1 MLRTDLALE
10 AHDLLKKAQENRQ
23 LPGVRTET
31 KQRGD
36 IRTTVVQILDAE
48 GERAMG
54 KAKGTY
60 LTMELPDRRARVRE
74 QAAAQLAGHLEKL
87 LPNGIG
93 SGVMVVGL
101 GNRAVTPDALGART
115 VEGLLVTGHL
125 AERFPVFRPV
135 TVLCP
140 GVKGQT
146 GIESLDVVRGVL
158 DRVRP
163 ACVIAVDALAAA
175 DAAHIGRLVQLS
187 DAGIQ
192 PGSGVG
198 NRRAGFSRTSL
209 GLPVLAL
216 GVPTVTDLDESGSG
230 RIVTSADIDAV
241 VSDMARV
248 LSSALNRALQTGLS
262 EAELDEF
269 IM

>member
-10 AHDLLKKAQENRQ
+10 AHALLTEARKNGA

-36 IRTTVVQILDAE
+36 VRTTVVQVLDAE

-54 KAKGTY
+54 KAQGTY
-60 LTMELPDRRARVRE
+60 VTMELPDRRGKVRAQALE
-74 QAAAQLAGHLEKL
+74 QLVGHLAKL
-87 LPNGIG
+87 LPEDVR
-93 SGVMVVGL
+93 SGVLVVGL
-101 GNRAVTPDALGART
+101 GNRAVTPDALGTRT
-115 VEGLLVTGHL
+115 AEALLVTAHL
-125 AERFPVFRPV
+125 AERFPFFRPV

-146 GIESLDVVRGVL
+146 GMESLDVVRGVL
-158 DRVRP
+158 DRICP
-163 ACVIAVDALAAA
+163 ACLIAVDALAAA
-175 DAAHIGRLVQLS
+175 DAARIGTTIQLS

-198 NRRAGFSRTSL
+198 NRRAGFSRASL

-216 GVPTVTDLDESGSG
+216 GVPTVTDLDTSGSG
-230 RIVTSADIDAV
+230 RIVTTADIDAV
-241 VSDMARV
+241 VSDMAAV
-248 LSSALNRALQTGLS
+248 LSGALNRALQTGLS
-262 EAELDEF
+262 GEELDDF
-269 IM
+269 LM